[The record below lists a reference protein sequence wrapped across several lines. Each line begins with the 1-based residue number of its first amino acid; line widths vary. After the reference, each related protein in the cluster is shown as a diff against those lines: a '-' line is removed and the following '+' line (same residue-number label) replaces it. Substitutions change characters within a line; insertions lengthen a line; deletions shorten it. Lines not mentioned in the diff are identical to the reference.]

1 MTNKDWFLLFVPI
14 VSNLLFD
21 GIVIFILQKFVLDR
35 YIKRRLLKD
44 EIVINFLNKL
54 KNISDN
60 LIEANF
66 DSMRG
71 NPDIVTKHIIPIQGL
86 LADTTK
92 YYNTNIYD
100 LKQFKE
106 HFDDLTNKWMCFQN
120 TLNEYASKDELT
132 DSMRLDLGMK
142 MQYFFDSLT
151 VLIESVR
158 KKY

>member
-1 MTNKDWFLLFVPI
+1 MTNKDWILLIVPI
-14 VSNLLFD
+14 VSNLIFD
-21 GIVIFILQKFVLDR
+21 GVVIFILQKFVLDR

-54 KNISDN
+54 KNISDH

-66 DSMRG
+66 DSMKG
-71 NPDIVTKHIIPIQGL
+71 NPDIVTKHIIPIQDL

-100 LKQFKE
+100 LRQFKGC
-106 HFDDLTNKWMCFQN
+106 FDDLTNNWMCFQN

-132 DSMRLDLGMK
+132 EPMRLDLGIK
-142 MQYFFDSLT
+142 MQHFFDSLA
-151 VLIESVR
+151 VLVEEVR

>member
-1 MTNKDWFLLFVPI
+1 MTNKDWILLLIPI
-14 VSNLLFD
+14 VSNLIFD
-21 GIVIFILQKFVLDR
+21 GIVIFILQKVVLDR

-54 KNISDN
+54 KNISDHM
-60 LIEANF
+60 IEANF

-86 LADTTK
+86 VADTTK

-100 LKQFKE
+100 LKHFKDK
-106 HFDDLTNKWMCFQN
+106 FDDLTNKWMCFQN
-120 TLNEYASKDELT
+120 TLNEYASRDELT
-132 DSMRLDLGMK
+132 DFMRLDLGTK
-142 MQYFFDSLT
+142 MQHFFDSLT
-151 VLIESVR
+151 VLIENVR